1 MSLVSKPIKTGV
13 FPAVAPS
20 LRTEAPSRTLP
31 RLAAHEPRV
40 VLRLPDC
47 SPSVLQVS
55 EPLARGLADPA
66 SSLRSLTT
74 SSAASVRSMATLK
87 QLLSKPKTLLACVVG
102 VSALLA
108 VVILV
113 SRSGQHATTPAHDE
127 PTGGTVHG
135 EVSPPIPRTS
145 GPTISTGERRRSLP
159 AASHSHD
166 VHSSGHDARSAASAP
181 VANEGASLAPET
193 SSGPRGVLPIRT
205 SLVPPAPESPHTA
218 QGPWAKLKQ
227 PNLGQQ
233 TITR

>member
-47 SPSVLQVS
+47 SPAVA
-55 EPLARGLADPA
+55 EPLARGLAGSA
-66 SSLRSLTT
+66 SSLRGLTT
-74 SSAASVRSMATLK
+74 SSATSVRPMATLK
-87 QLLSKPKTLLACVVG
+87 QVLLKPKALLACVVG

-113 SRSGQHATTPAHDE
+113 SRSGKHATTPAHDE
-127 PTGGTVHG
+127 PAGGTVHG
-135 EVSPPIPRTS
+135 EVSPPIPRAS

-159 AASHSHD
+159 AASHPHD

>member
-13 FPAVAPS
+13 FPAVAPN
-20 LRTEAPSRTLP
+20 LRGETPSRTLP

-47 SPSVLQVS
+47 SPAVA
-55 EPLARGLADPA
+55 EPLARGLAGPA
-66 SSLRSLTT
+66 SSLSGLTT
-74 SSAASVRSMATLK
+74 SSATSVRPMATLK
-87 QLLSKPKTLLACVVG
+87 QVLSKPKTLLACVVG

-113 SRSGQHATTPAHDE
+113 SRSGQHAATPAHDE
-127 PTGGTVHG
+127 STGGTVHG

-145 GPTISTGERRRSLP
+145 GPTISTGERRRSAP
-159 AASHSHD
+159 ATSHPHD
-166 VHSSGHDARSAASAP
+166 AHSAVDDARSASAP
-181 VANEGASLAPET
+181 VANQGASLAPET
-193 SSGPRGVLPIRT
+193 SSGPRGVLPNRT
-205 SLVPPAPESPHTA
+205 PLVPPAPESPHTA

-227 PNLGQQ
+227 PNLGQP